1 MSTFVSGFALRSQV
15 RSTGRLELFFLRE
28 DLPDPGAGEIVL
40 QVEAAPIN
48 PSDIML
54 LFGPADWSAL
64 RSQGEGFDRVVS
76 APIPADQLA
85 GVKGRHDLPLAVG
98 NEGAGLVIAAGPGAE
113 HLLGKRVAAFVG
125 GLYAQ
130 YRLLPAQDVL
140 VLPDEVPAR
149 AGASAFVNPLTAL
162 GMVETMRREG
172 HSALIHTAAASN
184 LGQMLVRVTAADGIP
199 LEGSRDGCAKS
210 AAKQVIET

>member
-1 MSTFVSGFALRSQV
+1 
-15 RSTGRLELFFLRE
+15 
-28 DLPDPGAGEIVL
+28 
-40 QVEAAPIN
+40 
-48 PSDIML
+48 ML

-64 RSQGEGFDRVVS
+64 RSQGEGFDRGGLRTDPRRS
-76 APIPADQLA
+76 A
-85 GVKGRHDLPLAVG
+85 GRGERPSRP
-98 NEGAGLVIAAGPGAE
+98 AAGGGQRRRRAGHCSRAGAE

-130 YRLLPAQDVL
+130 YRLLPAQDVQ

-149 AGASAFVNPLTAL
+149 TGASAFINPLTAL

-184 LGQMLVRVTAADGIP
+184 LGQMLVRVTAAEGIP